1 MTTSRLLSCA
11 ALTSFSIAASMAV
24 AGCSSVDTAASTAGG
39 AAAATGSFD
48 AVYTNTL
55 SKNCSGC
62 HAPGAPGYAAGSTES
77 SLDFATADKAFSTL
91 QGSAA
96 GLKGNFSSCNA
107 VAFVTAGD
115 PSKSLLM
122 AAIDSTTRRG
132 FVSGMCNQDTVSAME
147 ARGGALSP
155 SQVSEV
161 RAWITAGAKR

>member
-1 MTTSRLLSCA
+1 MITSRLLSCA

-24 AGCSSVDTAASTAGG
+24 AGCSSVDT
-39 AAAATGSFD
+39 ATGSFD